1 MGATIAEVQSTIQV
15 HIGLQQFNY
24 DRPTNTMSSA
34 IHSIAPPGVQT
45 RDSNKKPS
53 ACSSAARII
62 THTTTACPNNICSVD
77 SRREDKQWAAH
88 QGHQEEAR
96 QWRAEQE
103 VRRHDGHHSSR
114 ETRRKESDSC
124 QAARS
129 EFHNLMKIPIYD
141 TETPARRI
149 PRAWLL

>member
-1 MGATIAEVQSTIQV
+1 MGNDSRSTEYDPSSYRTTAVQLRET
-15 HIGLQQFNY
+15 
-24 DRPTNTMSSA
+24 PTRNQA
-34 IHSIAPPGVQT
+34 
-45 RDSNKKPS
+45 
-53 ACSSAARII
+53 SAARII

-114 ETRRKESDSC
+114 ETRRKESASC

-141 TETPARRI
+141 
-149 PRAWLL
+149 